1 MSHFHNP
8 VRVRFGTDALD
19 GIEGLVG
26 ARRCVVMTS
35 AGMAQRGELARLQ
48 ASIGRAVEATYAGVT
63 PNPTVEEATA
73 AWESVVEA
81 RGEVIV
87 AIGGGSVIDTAKAVA
102 AQYANG
108 QGGWLSAHLR
118 EGAPYA
124 TSAPT
129 PAIIAVP
136 TTAGTGSEVTPW
148 GTIWDGADGMKYS
161 ISHPS
166 LFPEHALL
174 DPRLTLSVPRPTT
187 VSSALDALSHA
198 MEAIWNRSA
207 NPVSDA
213 LAVRAIEVIPSA
225 LRQVCERP
233 DDLEARSRMFSG
245 SLVAGLAMSN
255 TRTALAHS
263 ISYPLTARL
272 GLAHGIACSITLPE
286 ILVEFARH
294 APARADLITAALGCV
309 DGEAA
314 AETLYAMFDEVGVP
328 AMVAARIP
336 SVRDLEA
343 VAEDLIAPGRA
354 DNFLLAADRSM
365 AMGYLRAAC
374 DRLLA

>member
-8 VRVRFGTDALD
+8 VRVRFGSDALD
-19 GIEGLVG
+19 GIGPLVG
-26 ARRCVVMTS
+26 SRRCVVLTS
-35 AGMAQRGELARLQ
+35 AGMARRGELATLQ
-48 ASIGRAVEATYAGVT
+48 ESIGRAVVATSADVT
-63 PNPTVEEATA
+63 PNPTVAEAMA
-73 AWESVVEA
+73 AYGSLAGA
-81 RGEVIV
+81 RAEVIV
-87 AIGGGSVIDTAKAVA
+87 ALGGGSVIDTAKAVA
-102 AQYANG
+102 AQCANG
-108 QGGWLSAHLR
+108 GDGWLAAHLR

-124 TSAPT
+124 TRTPT
-129 PAIIAVP
+129 PSIIAVP

-148 GTIWDGADGMKYS
+148 GTIWDDESGAKHS
-161 ISHPS
+161 ISHPT

-213 LAVRAIEVIPSA
+213 LALRAIQVIPTA

-233 DDLEARSRMFSG
+233 DDLEARSRMFAA

-263 ISYPLTARL
+263 ISYPLTAKL
-272 GLAHGIACSITLPE
+272 GLAHGIACSITLPV
-286 ILVEFARH
+286 ILVELARH
-294 APARADLITAALGCV
+294 APGRADLIATALGCA
-309 DGEAA
+309 DADAA
-314 AETLYAMFDEVGVP
+314 AEALYAVFGEVGVP

-336 SVRDLEA
+336 TVQELQ
-343 VAEDLIAPGRA
+343 VVEDELIAPGRA
-354 DNFLLAADRSM
+354 DNFLVPADRAM
-365 AMGYLRAAC
+365 ATGLLRAAC
-374 DRLLA
+374 ERLLA